1 MLPLSLISNIW
12 LFDFLP
18 PPCSCHSPDSPQSLC
33 RSIHVYMLSGSF
45 ADNLQDPFLA
55 SLHFDVGHLWKDHRL
70 PRKKGIFVHR
80 MFAYKTTKELCFC
93 FLSRHRCTLL
103 SLPVVCD
110 CLRQRRA
117 GQVQQ
122 HFGGDH
128 RPPAFADSN
137 LQSGGIQVRL
147 CGNSSCEVTPSFM
160 QPVGLFLKYTLH
172 NLGCDNKMRLE
183 PIFLNTTCVVSVIE
197 DFLTDCLWN

>member
-1 MLPLSLISNIW
+1 MTFYHHHAPATVPTLP
-12 LFDFLP
+12 
-18 PPCSCHSPDSPQSLC
+18 SLC
-33 RSIHVYMLSGSF
+33 VDQYMCTCSLGALQTTCKIRFLQVSISMSGISE
-45 ADNLQDPFLA
+45 
-55 SLHFDVGHLWKDHRL
+55 
-70 PRKKGIFVHR
+70 
-80 MFAYKTTKELCFC
+80 KTIGYLEKREYLCTVCLLTRQPKSCVF

-103 SLPVVCD
+103 SLLVVCD

-197 DFLTDCLWN
+197 DFLTDCL